1 MKAVAII
8 LAAGEARRMG
18 HPKALIEHEGGKS
31 FLQSLASTFGKAG
44 ATVLGV
50 VGKDSEAVR
59 EQHPGMDLVEA
70 ERWQEGPL
78 LSMKAGI
85 EAALESGADVVL
97 LHPVDMPALRA
108 STLKSLLKMVD
119 GAGPDESLRP
129 EFEGAPGW
137 PLVLSRS
144 AAERLRASEGQ
155 QVEPALVAMKVR
167 RVPVKDP
174 GVVVNINT
182 PETYERLFGTQPKL
196 APPPKRRGKRGT
208 GPATSSVSDLGD
220 LGGSSSS
227 APMAAASDE

>member
-44 ATVLGV
+44 SMVLGV

-59 EQHPGMDLVEA
+59 EQHPGMELVEA

-78 LSMKAGI
+78 LSIKAGLD
-85 EAALESGADVVL
+85 AALEAGADVVL

-108 STLKSLLKMVD
+108 STLKSLLKM
-119 GAGPDESLRP
+119 AGDADELLRP

-144 AAERLRASEGQ
+144 GAERLRAAEGQ
-155 QVEPALVAMKVR
+155 QLEPALATMKVR

-182 PETYERLFGTQPKL
+182 PETYERLFGTQPRL
-196 APPPKRRGKRGT
+196 APPPKRRVKRGT
-208 GPATSSVSDLGD
+208 GPATSSVADLGD
-220 LGGSSSS
+220 LGGGTGS
-227 APMAAASDE
+227 APMAAASEE

>member
-8 LAAGEARRMG
+8 LAAGEARRMA

-44 ATVLGV
+44 CMVMGVLG
-50 VGKDSEAVR
+50 KDAEAVR
-59 EQHPGMDLVEA
+59 EQHPGLELVEA

-78 LSMKAGI
+78 ASVKVGLD
-85 EAALESGADVVL
+85 AALEAGADLVL

-108 STLKSLLKMVD
+108 STLKSLLKLMGD
-119 GAGPDESLRP
+119 SDEVLRP

-137 PLVLSRS
+137 PLVLSRG
-144 AAERLRASEGQ
+144 AVDRLRAATGTQ
-155 QVEPALVAMKVR
+155 LDAALTGMRVR
-167 RVPVKDP
+167 RVAVKDP

-182 PETYERLFGTQPKL
+182 PETYERLFGTAPKL

-208 GPATSSVSDLGD
+208 VGGTATVSEM
-220 LGGSSSS
+220 GGGG
-227 APMAAASDE
+227 APMSAAPEE

>member
-8 LAAGEARRMG
+8 LAAGEARRMA

-44 ATVLGV
+44 CSVLGV

-59 EQHPGMDLVEA
+59 EQHPGLDLVEA

-78 LSMKAGI
+78 ASVKAGL
-85 EAALESGADVVL
+85 EAALEVGAEVVL

-108 STLKSLLKMVD
+108 STLKSLLKMIGEADDV
-119 GAGPDESLRP
+119 LRP

-137 PLVLSRS
+137 PLVLSRG
-144 AAERLRASEGQ
+144 AVERLRTAEGA
-155 QVEPALVAMKVR
+155 QVEPALSSLKTR

-182 PETYERLFGTQPKL
+182 PETYERLFGMAPRL
-196 APPPKRRGKRGT
+196 APPPKRRGKRAAPT
-208 GPATSSVSDLGD
+208 ATTVAELS
-220 LGGSSSS
+220 GGS
-227 APMAAASDE
+227 APMAAASEE